1 MAAKTY
7 LRLLQAGLIISLF
20 FVLFVFGQLVF
31 PYITSKQLPFNILME
46 VLLVFWFIFIL
57 KYPVYRPKINLV
69 TYGLLAYFLVILISS
84 FTGVDFNLSFW
95 GDVERMLGFFHLF
108 HFFIFYLILIT
119 VFRRWSDWRALLGTS
134 VLVAVIVSLIG
145 LFGKHPHST
154 IGNTAYVS
162 GYLIFNLFFAFVLFI
177 REKNNWRYFYF
188 LPILIMLIQ
197 FAKMKTSGAII
208 GLFGGIFITL
218 LLLAVLH
225 VKRQVKIK
233 LSVLIFASLVAV
245 IFLFSQQDASWFQN
259 SFLRNLTSQK
269 TTFQTRLLSWQ
280 GAWQEFG
287 NHPWLGTGFGNYAI
301 IFDRQFN
308 PKFFDYDQ
316 VETYFDRAHN
326 NLIDIAST
334 TGLLGLFSYLSIFIF
349 VIIYLFKQLKRNDFK
364 INSTNKGQ
372 KNLEII
378 VIFGLLTA
386 YFIQNLAVFDSF
398 VTYVG
403 LMIILG
409 FIVWLRYEEE
419 LSENLSASAYVP
431 AASFRGSKEGW
442 SLLILLIITWLFISQ
457 YNLKPWRMLT
467 GVIEGY
473 KQVLTGKTIDGLETF
488 RNSLIGTPLDR
499 DGRSTLINLA
509 ISNPILFTALPPE
522 RMQAE
527 YDYVLELAN
536 KNLAYNEQDSLF
548 LLQLS
553 QLYDLGSRIFADD
566 PIKKDFY
573 ADKTLELSERAISA
587 SPGRIPVYITKSQAL
602 LMKND
607 LMAAI
612 NVLEY
617 AANLNVNYANTFCR
631 LGQLYI
637 LNNQNDEA
645 ANAFNVC
652 IDNGATEKLG
662 APAALAA
669 TASFLLER
677 GDYERAVIVAEELVK
692 SYDEDPE
699 VWLNLAKLYL
709 TVNKED
715 KAREAGQKVILLN
728 PDYASQVEALF
739 NLDL

>member
-46 VLLVFWFIFIL
+46 VLLIFWFIFIL

-119 VFRRWSDWRALLGTS
+119 VFRHWSDWRALLGTS

-162 GYLIFNLFFAFVLFI
+162 GYLIFNLFFAFILYI
-177 REKNNWRYFYF
+177 REKNNWRYLYF

-208 GLFGGIFITL
+208 GLFGGIFIAL
-218 LLLAVLH
+218 LLLAILH

-233 LSVLIFASLVAV
+233 LSILIFASLVAV

-280 GAWQEFG
+280 GAWREFG

-364 INSTNKGQ
+364 INYTSKGQ

-409 FIVWLRYEEE
+409 FIIWLRHEEE

-442 SLLILLIITWLFISQ
+442 LLLILLIITWLFISQ

-522 RMQAE
+522 RMPLE
-527 YDYVLELAN
+527 YDYVVELAN
-536 KNLAYNEQDSLF
+536 QNLAYNEQDSLF
-548 LLQLS
+548 LLQLA
-553 QLYDLGSRIFADD
+553 QLYDLGARIFADD

-587 SPGRIPVYITKSQAL
+587 SPGRIPVYLTKSQAL

-607 LMAAI
+607 LTAAI

-677 GDYERAVIVAEELVK
+677 QDYERAVIVAEELVK

-709 TVNKED
+709 TVNKEE

-728 PDYASQVEALF
+728 PDYTNQVEALF
-739 NLDL
+739 SPDL